1 MAAHPDLKESE
12 AKQIVA
18 WIQTLASTTEI
29 KKSLPVNGSIKDVTL
44 GKPVKQNGVLVLS
57 ATYIDKAAPGLKSQ
71 SALGSVALRNPLLN
85 FNRANNLSKYTAS
98 TTDENFLLVVPK
110 TTGSL
115 SLDNIDLTG
124 ITAAELSFV
133 WEKAP
138 TSNYHFE
145 IRLDSPNGTKI
156 GEANLEAGKN
166 NGVKLPESKTAT
178 ASLLLN
184 LQATAGNLHNIYIV
198 SKADNSAEPNTLK
211 LSTILFSSK

>member
-1 MAAHPDLKESE
+1 L
-12 AKQIVA
+12 
-18 WIQTLASTTEI
+18 
-29 KKSLPVNGSIKDVTL
+29 
-44 GKPVKQNGVLVLS
+44 
-57 ATYIDKAAPGLKSQ
+57 

-98 TTDENFLLVVPK
+98 TTDDNFLLIVPK
-110 TTGSL
+110 TTGSF
-115 SLDNIDLTG
+115 SIDNIDLTG
-124 ITAAELSFV
+124 ISSAELSFV

-166 NGVKLPESKTAT
+166 NGVKLPESKIAT

-184 LQATAGNLHNIYIV
+184 LQATAGNLHNIFIV